1 MLRKEFNIRQKSYP
15 IPIAVLI
22 STANTYDCDI
32 FIEYGQAR
40 VNVKNYNEM
49 KNRFNPRQ
57 PNQLFCFSGWDE
69 AKAQR
74 RITSLFST

>member
-22 STANTYDCDI
+22 SAANTYDCDI
-32 FIEYGQAR
+32 FIEYEQSS

-49 KNRFNPRQ
+49 KRGFNTCQ
-57 PNQLFCFSGWDE
+57 PNQLFCFNGCDE
-69 AKAQR
+69 AKAQQ
-74 RITSLFST
+74 RIMCLFTP

>member
-22 STANTYDCDI
+22 SAANTYDCDI
-32 FIEYGQAR
+32 FIEYEQFK

-49 KNRFNPRQ
+49 KNGFDTHQ
-57 PNQLFCFSGWDE
+57 PNQLFCFNGWDE
-69 AKAQR
+69 AQAQQ
-74 RITSLFST
+74 RITYLLTP